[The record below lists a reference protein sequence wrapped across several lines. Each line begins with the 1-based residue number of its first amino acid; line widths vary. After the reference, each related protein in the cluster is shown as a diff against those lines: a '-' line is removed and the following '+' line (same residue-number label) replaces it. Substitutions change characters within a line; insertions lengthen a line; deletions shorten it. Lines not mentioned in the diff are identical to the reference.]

1 MVTGE
6 PLFRGRTSE
15 IHRWHNDRT
24 VVKLYPA
31 GEPIKRAEQELHNT
45 RTAADQGV
53 RVPAVGNVVTVDG
66 RHGFTMA
73 LVASDSL
80 MDRIENG
87 STGVE
92 DTAVQLA
99 ELQAEVTGRSA
110 PGMDPQRQ
118 IVGHRVANCS
128 RLTAAER
135 AALLARD
142 EHRFRVAAE
151 FVIRLFD
158 GSLAVGDGC
167 PDIPPPADR
176 IAAVLCVDKGHADP
190 DNPSSPRDPVSEGCC
205 PQRFRDSSSIYCPRT
220 RR

>member
-15 IHRWHNDRT
+15 IHRWHDDRT

-31 GEPIKRAEQELHNT
+31 GEPIEHAEHELHNT

-99 ELQAEVTGRSA
+99 EVTGRSA

-128 RLTAAER
+128 RLTAGR
-135 AALLARD
+135 ARRSA
-142 EHRFRVAAE
+142 
-151 FVIRLFD
+151 
-158 GSLAVGDGC
+158 
-167 PDIPPPADR
+167 
-176 IAAVLCVDKGHADP
+176 
-190 DNPSSPRDPVSEGCC
+190 
-205 PQRFRDSSSIYCPRT
+205 CPR
-220 RR
+220 

>member
-15 IHRWHNDRT
+15 IHRWHDDRT

-31 GEPIKRAEQELHNT
+31 GEPIERTEHELHNT

-73 LVASDSL
+73 LVAGDSL

-92 DTAVQLA
+92 DAAVQLA

-118 IVGHRVANCS
+118 IVEHRVANCS
-128 RLTAAER
+128 R
-135 AALLARD
+135 
-142 EHRFRVAAE
+142 
-151 FVIRLFD
+151 
-158 GSLAVGDGC
+158 
-167 PDIPPPADR
+167 
-176 IAAVLCVDKGHADP
+176 
-190 DNPSSPRDPVSEGCC
+190 
-205 PQRFRDSSSIYCPRT
+205 
-220 RR
+220 

>member
-15 IHRWHNDRT
+15 IHRWHDDRT

-31 GEPIKRAEQELHNT
+31 GEPIERAEHELHNT

-73 LVASDSL
+73 LVAGDSL

-92 DTAVQLA
+92 DAAVQL
-99 ELQAEVTGRSA
+99 AEVTGRSA
-110 PGMDPQRQ
+110 PGMDLSDRSSSTASPIVPDDRGRARRSARVARRRGALSRGFPSPQR
-118 IVGHRVANCS
+118 HRRWRRAYHH
-128 RLTAAER
+128 RLGR
-135 AALLARD
+135 
-142 EHRFRVAAE
+142 
-151 FVIRLFD
+151 RLF
-158 GSLAVGDGC
+158 GTTCGRPG
-167 PDIPPPADR
+167 
-176 IAAVLCVDKGHADP
+176 
-190 DNPSSPRDPVSEGCC
+190 
-205 PQRFRDSSSIYCPRT
+205 T
-220 RR
+220 